1 MPHITAPQRNTP
13 IDPIDASG
21 AARPAP
27 PAPGKPQAPGE
38 PLSYTRT
45 AVVLHWAIGLAL
57 LAQIVFG
64 FLLDDI
70 APRGTPARAGVINLH
85 KSFGL
90 VLLALIVVRLLWRWR
105 HRPPAWPAAMSA
117 WQRRAA
123 MLGHRALYACMLVLP
138 LSGYVASNFSKH
150 GIRFFGIKL
159 PAWGPDIPAIY
170 DLFNGVHVVTALC
183 FTALIVGHV
192 VFALKHAC
200 VDHDGVFAR
209 IWPRLAR

>member
-27 PAPGKPQAPGE
+27 PAPGKPQAPGA

-105 HRPPAWPAAMSA
+105 H
-117 WQRRAA
+117 
-123 MLGHRALYACMLVLP
+123 
-138 LSGYVASNFSKH
+138 
-150 GIRFFGIKL
+150 
-159 PAWGPDIPAIY
+159 
-170 DLFNGVHVVTALC
+170 
-183 FTALIVGHV
+183 
-192 VFALKHAC
+192 
-200 VDHDGVFAR
+200 
-209 IWPRLAR
+209 